1 MDDSTQ
7 PTLEPVQPP
16 APLPPDPPPADPA
29 DPPTAAGQSTAAD
42 QPAWTPAVR
51 QPLPGSVVGAAV
63 ILLVLGVLTGLMA
76 AVFLLS
82 GSIYDQLPDSTF
94 GNLTADQLDRVRE
107 LSRGVGVGLG
117 VVAGVIALGHL
128 ASGAGI
134 FRRASWARAIGM
146 VVAGLGIL
154 FTGLLSLVFIAAVA
168 GGLPVTTVTGSGL
181 SQQEMEQA
189 LRIGAIFGLVVFG
202 AGLLAYLFTLVALI
216 RNGRAFG

>member
-7 PTLEPVQPP
+7 PNLEPVQP
-16 APLPPDPPPADPA
+16 AAPPPSEPA
-29 DPPTAAGQSTAAD
+29 DQMMPA

-51 QPLPGSVVGAAV
+51 GPLPGSVVGAAV

-94 GNLTADQLDRVRE
+94 GNLSGDQLDRARE
-107 LSRGVGVGLG
+107 LSRGFGVGLG

-134 FRRASWARAIGM
+134 FRRARWARIVGM

-168 GGLPVTTVTGSGL
+168 GGLPMTTLNGSGL

-189 LRIGAIFGLVVFG
+189 LRIGAIFGLVIFG

>member
-7 PTLEPVQPP
+7 PNLEPVEPAQPVQPAPPP
-16 APLPPDPPPADPA
+16 APSPVD
-29 DPPTAAGQSTAAD
+29 AAAEVAA

-51 QPLPGSVVGAAV
+51 PPLPGSVVGAAV

-94 GNLTADQLDRVRE
+94 GGISGEQLDRARE
-107 LSRGVGVGLG
+107 ISRGVGVGLG

-134 FRRASWARAIGM
+134 FRRASWARVIGL

-154 FTGLLSLVFIAAVA
+154 FTGLMTLVFVAAVA
-168 GGLPVTTVTGSGL
+168 GGLPVTTLNNTGL
-181 SQQEMEQA
+181 SPQEMQQA
-189 LRIGAIFGLVVFG
+189 VRIGAIFGLVIFG
-202 AGLLAYLFTLVALI
+202 AALVAYLFTLVALI

>member
-7 PTLEPVQPP
+7 PNLEPVEPAQPVQP
-16 APLPPDPPPADPA
+16 AP
-29 DPPTAAGQSTAAD
+29 PPTPSPVDAAAEVAA

-51 QPLPGSVVGAAV
+51 PPLPGSVVGAAV

-94 GNLTADQLDRVRE
+94 GGISGEQLDRARE
-107 LSRGVGVGLG
+107 ISRGVGVGLG

-134 FRRASWARAIGM
+134 FRRASWARVIGL

-154 FTGLLSLVFIAAVA
+154 FTGLMTLVFVAAVA
-168 GGLPVTTVTGSGL
+168 GGLPVTTLNNTGL
-181 SQQEMEQA
+181 SPQEMEQA
-189 LRIGAIFGLVVFG
+189 VRIGAIFGLVIFG
-202 AGLLAYLFTLVALI
+202 AALLAYLFTLVALI

>member
-7 PTLEPVQPP
+7 PNLEPVEPAQPVQPAPPP
-16 APLPPDPPPADPA
+16 APSPVD
-29 DPPTAAGQSTAAD
+29 AAD
-42 QPAWTPAVR
+42 EVAVQPAWTPAVR
-51 QPLPGSVVGAAV
+51 PPLPGSVVGAAV

-94 GNLTADQLDRVRE
+94 GGISGEQLDRARE
-107 LSRGVGVGLG
+107 ISRGVGVGLG

-134 FRRASWARAIGM
+134 FRRASWARVIGL

-154 FTGLLSLVFIAAVA
+154 FTGLMTLVFVAAVA
-168 GGLPVTTVTGSGL
+168 GGLPVTTLNNTGL
-181 SQQEMEQA
+181 SPQEMEQA
-189 LRIGAIFGLVVFG
+189 VRIGAIFGLVIFG
-202 AGLLAYLFTLVALI
+202 AALLAYLFTLVALI

>member
-7 PTLEPVQPP
+7 PNLEPVEPAQPVQPAPPP
-16 APLPPDPPPADPA
+16 APSPVD
-29 DPPTAAGQSTAAD
+29 AAAEVAA

-51 QPLPGSVVGAAV
+51 PPLPGSVVGAAV

-94 GNLTADQLDRVRE
+94 GGISGEQLDRARE
-107 LSRGVGVGLG
+107 ISRGVGVGLG

-134 FRRASWARAIGM
+134 FRRASWARVIGL

-154 FTGLLSLVFIAAVA
+154 FTGLMTLVFVAAVA
-168 GGLPVTTVTGSGL
+168 GGLPVTTLNNTGL
-181 SQQEMEQA
+181 SPQEMEQA
-189 LRIGAIFGLVVFG
+189 VRIGAIFGLVIFG
-202 AGLLAYLFTLVALI
+202 AALVAYLFTLVALI

>member
-7 PTLEPVQPP
+7 PNLEPVEPAQPVRPAPPP
-16 APLPPDPPPADPA
+16 APSPVD
-29 DPPTAAGQSTAAD
+29 AAAEVAA

-51 QPLPGSVVGAAV
+51 PPLPGSVVGAAV

-94 GNLTADQLDRVRE
+94 GGISGEQLDRARE
-107 LSRGVGVGLG
+107 ISRGVGVGLG

-134 FRRASWARAIGM
+134 FRRASWARVIGL

-154 FTGLLSLVFIAAVA
+154 FTGLMTLVFVAAVA
-168 GGLPVTTVTGSGL
+168 GGLPVTTLNNTGL
-181 SQQEMEQA
+181 SPQEMEQA
-189 LRIGAIFGLVVFG
+189 VRIGAIFGLVIFG
-202 AGLLAYLFTLVALI
+202 AALLAYLFTLVALI

>member
-7 PTLEPVQPP
+7 PNLEPVEPAQPVQPAPPP
-16 APLPPDPPPADPA
+16 APSPVD
-29 DPPTAAGQSTAAD
+29 AAAEVAA

-51 QPLPGSVVGAAV
+51 PPLPGSVVGAAV

-94 GNLTADQLDRVRE
+94 GGISGEQLDRARE
-107 LSRGVGVGLG
+107 ISRGVGVGLG

-134 FRRASWARAIGM
+134 FRRASWARVIGL

-154 FTGLLSLVFIAAVA
+154 FTGLMTLVFVAAVA
-168 GGLPVTTVTGSGL
+168 GGLPMTTLNNTGL
-181 SQQEMEQA
+181 SPQEMEQA
-189 LRIGAIFGLVVFG
+189 VRIGAIFGLVIFG
-202 AGLLAYLFTLVALI
+202 AALLAYLFTLVALI

>member
-7 PTLEPVQPP
+7 PNLEPVEPAQPVQPAPPP
-16 APLPPDPPPADPA
+16 APSPVD
-29 DPPTAAGQSTAAD
+29 AAAEVAA

-51 QPLPGSVVGAAV
+51 PPLPGSVVGAAV

-94 GNLTADQLDRVRE
+94 GGISGEQLDRARE
-107 LSRGVGVGLG
+107 ISRGVGVGLG

-134 FRRASWARAIGM
+134 FRRASWARVIGL

-154 FTGLLSLVFIAAVA
+154 FTGLMTLVFVAAVA
-168 GGLPVTTVTGSGL
+168 GGLPVTTLNNTGL
-181 SQQEMEQA
+181 SPQEMEQA
-189 LRIGAIFGLVVFG
+189 VRIGAIFGLVIFG
-202 AGLLAYLFTLVALI
+202 AALLAYLFTLVALI

>member
-7 PTLEPVQPP
+7 PNLEPVEPAQPVQPAPPP
-16 APLPPDPPPADPA
+16 APSPVD
-29 DPPTAAGQSTAAD
+29 AAAEVAV

-51 QPLPGSVVGAAV
+51 PPLPGSVVGAAV

-94 GNLTADQLDRVRE
+94 GGISGEQLDRARE
-107 LSRGVGVGLG
+107 ISRGVGVGLG

-134 FRRASWARAIGM
+134 FRRASWARVIGL

-154 FTGLLSLVFIAAVA
+154 FTGLMTLVFVAAVA
-168 GGLPVTTVTGSGL
+168 GGLPVTTLNNTGL
-181 SQQEMEQA
+181 SPQEMEQA
-189 LRIGAIFGLVVFG
+189 VRIGAIFGLVIFG
-202 AGLLAYLFTLVALI
+202 AALLAYLFTLVALI

>member
-7 PTLEPVQPP
+7 PNLEPVEPAQPVRPAPPP
-16 APLPPDPPPADPA
+16 APSPVD
-29 DPPTAAGQSTAAD
+29 AAAEVAV

-51 QPLPGSVVGAAV
+51 PPLPGSVVGAAV

-94 GNLTADQLDRVRE
+94 GGISGEQLDRARE
-107 LSRGVGVGLG
+107 ISRGVGVGLG

-134 FRRASWARAIGM
+134 FRRASWARVIGL

-154 FTGLLSLVFIAAVA
+154 FTGLMTLVFVAAVA
-168 GGLPVTTVTGSGL
+168 GGLPMTTLNNTGL
-181 SQQEMEQA
+181 SPQEMEQA
-189 LRIGAIFGLVVFG
+189 VRIGAIFGLVIFG
-202 AGLLAYLFTLVALI
+202 AALLAYLFTLVALI

>member
-7 PTLEPVQPP
+7 PNLEPVEPAQPVQPAPPP
-16 APLPPDPPPADPA
+16 APSPVD
-29 DPPTAAGQSTAAD
+29 AAAEVAA

-51 QPLPGSVVGAAV
+51 PALPGSVVGAAV

-94 GNLTADQLDRVRE
+94 GGISGEQLDRARE
-107 LSRGVGVGLG
+107 ISRGVGVGLG

-134 FRRASWARAIGM
+134 FRRASWARVIGL

-154 FTGLLSLVFIAAVA
+154 FTGLMTLVFVAAVA
-168 GGLPVTTVTGSGL
+168 GGLPVTTLNNTGL
-181 SQQEMEQA
+181 SPQEMEQA
-189 LRIGAIFGLVVFG
+189 VRIGAIFGLVIFG
-202 AGLLAYLFTLVALI
+202 AALLAYLFTLVALI

>member
-7 PTLEPVQPP
+7 PNLEPVEPAQPVQPAPPP
-16 APLPPDPPPADPA
+16 APSPVD
-29 DPPTAAGQSTAAD
+29 AAAEVAA

-51 QPLPGSVVGAAV
+51 PPLPGSVVGAAV

-94 GNLTADQLDRVRE
+94 GGISGEQLDRARE
-107 LSRGVGVGLG
+107 ISRGVGVGLG

-134 FRRASWARAIGM
+134 FRRASWARVIGL

-154 FTGLLSLVFIAAVA
+154 FTGLMTLVFVAAVA
-168 GGLPVTTVTGSGL
+168 GGLPMTTLNNTGL
-181 SQQEMEQA
+181 SPQEMEQA
-189 LRIGAIFGLVVFG
+189 VRIGAIFGLVIFG
-202 AGLLAYLFTLVALI
+202 AALLAYLCTLVALI

>member
-7 PTLEPVQPP
+7 PNLEPVEPAQPVQPAPPP
-16 APLPPDPPPADPA
+16 APSPVD
-29 DPPTAAGQSTAAD
+29 AAAEVAA

-51 QPLPGSVVGAAV
+51 PPLPGSVVGAAV

-94 GNLTADQLDRVRE
+94 GGISGEQLDRARE
-107 LSRGVGVGLG
+107 ISRGVGVGLG

-134 FRRASWARAIGM
+134 FRRASWARIIGL

-154 FTGLLSLVFIAAVA
+154 FTGLMTLVFVAAVA
-168 GGLPVTTVTGSGL
+168 GGLPVTTLNNTGL
-181 SQQEMEQA
+181 SPQEMEQA
-189 LRIGAIFGLVVFG
+189 VRIGAIFGLVIFG
-202 AGLLAYLFTLVALI
+202 AALLAYLFTLVALI

>member
-7 PTLEPVQPP
+7 PNLEPVEPAQPVRPAPPP
-16 APLPPDPPPADPA
+16 APSPVD
-29 DPPTAAGQSTAAD
+29 AAAEVAV

-51 QPLPGSVVGAAV
+51 PPLPGSVVGAAV

-94 GNLTADQLDRVRE
+94 GGISGEQLDRARE
-107 LSRGVGVGLG
+107 ISRGVGVGLG

-134 FRRASWARAIGM
+134 FRRASWARVIGL

-154 FTGLLSLVFIAAVA
+154 FTGLMTLVFVAAVA
-168 GGLPVTTVTGSGL
+168 GGLPVTTLNNTGL
-181 SQQEMEQA
+181 SPQEMEQA
-189 LRIGAIFGLVVFG
+189 VRIGAIFGLVIFG
-202 AGLLAYLFTLVALI
+202 AALVAYLFTLVALI

>member
-7 PTLEPVQPP
+7 PNLEPVQPP
-16 APLPPDPPPADPA
+16 APPPTDPA
-29 DPPTAAGQSTAAD
+29 GQVTA

-51 QPLPGSVVGAAV
+51 GPLPGSVVGAAV
-63 ILLVLGVLTGLMA
+63 TLLVLGVLTGLMA

-82 GSIYDQLPDSTF
+82 GSIYDQVPDSTF
-94 GNLTADQLDRVRE
+94 GNLSGDQLDRARE
-107 LSRGVGVGLG
+107 LSRGFGVGLG
-117 VVAGVIALGHL
+117 AVAGVIALGHL

-134 FRRASWARAIGM
+134 FRRARWARIVGM
-146 VVAGLGIL
+146 VMAGLGIL

-168 GGLPVTTVTGSGL
+168 GGLPITTLNNSGL

-189 LRIGAIFGLVVFG
+189 LRIGAIFGLVIFG